1 MPYRDIREYLT
12 VLDDKGKLKRIPK
25 SVDPSWEISCIARWM
40 FQALADKDRF
50 GLIFE
55 NVNGFDIPVM
65 TGVLGASR
73 DVYAIAMETAPDEIN
88 EKWGRALL
96 NPIPSDTAKSV
107 PCQEVVLTGDD
118 VDLNNLPVPVW
129 TPTKDAAPY
138 ITSTTISRDHNTG
151 VQNTAVYRAK
161 VKDKSHLTVNLAPG
175 RHGTLCYESYARS
188 GKPAPFAWVIG
199 AEPVVH
205 LASVAN
211 VHYGVD
217 EMTIAGGLKGEPIE
231 VAQARTVNL
240 LVPAH
245 AEIIIEGEVRP
256 GDVDEEGPFGEFAG
270 FMGPVG
276 KRPVVTITAITH
288 RLNPIYFGFIS
299 QMPPSES
306 TVIQSLGYAGL
317 ILKLLRHDLGYRT
330 VKDVHV
336 DLTYGGMLA
345 HGIVSLKTQYPGH
358 AVRVGRA
365 VANETT
371 LKRVTVVDDDI
382 DIRDPM
388 HMDWAMNSRMNPAR
402 DTILIDNIFSRMD
415 PSVRVRDGEVEMSSK
430 LLIDATDKSG
440 RSDFS
445 LPPRDMMFKALD
457 SWKEI
462 GLPEF
467 KIPKRTQYIL
477 DREK

>member
-1 MPYRDIREYLT
+1 
-12 VLDDKGKLKRIPK
+12 
-25 SVDPSWEISCIARWM
+25 
-40 FQALADKDRF
+40 
-50 GLIFE
+50 
-55 NVNGFDIPVM
+55 
-65 TGVLGASR
+65 
-73 DVYAIAMETAPDEIN
+73 
-88 EKWGRALL
+88 
-96 NPIPSDTAKSV
+96 
-107 PCQEVVLTGDD
+107 
-118 VDLNNLPVPVW
+118 
-129 TPTKDAAPY
+129 
-138 ITSTTISRDHNTG
+138 
-151 VQNTAVYRAK
+151 
-161 VKDKSHLTVNLAPG
+161 
-175 RHGTLCYESYARS
+175 
-188 GKPAPFAWVIG
+188 
-199 AEPVVH
+199 
-205 LASVAN
+205 
-211 VHYGVD
+211 
-217 EMTIAGGLKGEPIE
+217 MTIAGGLKGEPIE
-231 VAQARTVNL
+231 VVQAKTVNL

-288 RLNPIYFGFIS
+288 RRNPIYFGFIS

-345 HGIVSLKTQYPGH
+345 HGVVSLKPQYPGH

-445 LPPRDMMFKALD
+445 LPPRDMMFNALD